1 MNYRFKLE
9 ALRQYRSFQEETRQ
23 KEMAEAQRIRD
34 REAGM
39 LRELTDLRDQTEND
53 LKSKQ
58 KESIMAPY
66 MAIYSNYLNK
76 LESDIFAQKHKLSDA
91 EKNLQKTREAL
102 LAAMQKRKTLEKL
115 KEKGLKAHLENLN
128 GEEEKF
134 INEMAISRFALKQ
147 R

>member
-1 MNYRFKLE
+1 MDYRFKLE

-34 REAGM
+34 REAGV
-39 LRELTDLRDQTEND
+39 LRELTDLRQQTEND

-58 KESIMAPY
+58 KESIMAPCLA
-66 MAIYSNYLNK
+66 MYSNYLNK
-76 LESDIFAQKHKLSDA
+76 LESDIFAQRYKLADA
-91 EKNLQKTREAL
+91 EKLLQKTREAL

-128 GEEEKF
+128 SEEEKF
-134 INEMAISRFALKQ
+134 INEMAISRFAIKQ